1 VSVARNVRLAAPA
14 CVALALLAS
23 IDARGDVPPNPA
35 PTSSSALLLPP
46 ITIAAVPAFGAE
58 STGSDGW
65 SEIVVRVESISA
77 SPVRGTLEVK
87 RIGST
92 GYRGG
97 DGDAFVAS
105 APFNVAAGQSVVVR
119 IPTHSIAAYAATVTV
134 RALTEAGAVLAES
147 NVTVATN
154 SVPLLVD
161 VEPTPKLAVAMRAWP
176 VTPSWAPTHGYAY
189 YGSPTAS
196 IQLTTGGPV
205 YDKVTGDPILPDRA
219 AAYASA
225 TVVVLHSDVLARLA
239 GVELEALVDW
249 VATGGELAVV
259 VARPED
265 LRIGTL
271 TALLGGVATT
281 AQPSPALFAFP
292 AVERP
297 ASAPSPFYEP
307 ELFQPGDSKAPTPI
321 GYFEPT
327 KGTPPKSGAPFRVG
341 PLPALRDKLVGFA
354 GGNLRPSP
362 YGASAPYGLGEVHLL
377 AFDPTVPPA
386 IDDGWSDGRLLDLID
401 HAWDRRSRF
410 VFPHGSGDLRGT
422 NVSDV
427 RRLLDPNE
435 NFRIALGISALLL
448 VIYSVLA
455 GPLTYIRATKKG
467 RPLDPLVFAPMWS
480 AIAFGLILFIG
491 LAGKGFRGR
500 ARRIAVVEAGAGM
513 QRGAI
518 RRYRGFFSSQTR
530 QLSVRASDRTSVLDT
545 VATESREHGD
555 AAMSLDRDGARL
567 ENLTALPWQTVVVAE
582 DAMFDLPKG
591 GVSITPASDGS
602 VDVSNH
608 TGRALAHVAVWVPR
622 EGVYSFPA
630 LADGATLHASAGKLI
645 ASASSIS
652 TATAGGMRV
661 RLLDATTLAATLSGT
676 DATSLTEQWAPLSQA
691 AGYGVDWF
699 PDDAAVLMAEIT
711 GGEGVLADAGLAVE
725 RDTLL
730 LRVVGEGGAP

>member
-1 VSVARNVRLAAPA
+1 MSGARIVRLAGSA
-14 CVALALLAS
+14 CVALALLAAV
-23 IDARGDVPPNPA
+23 DARGDVPPTP
-35 PTSSSALLLPP
+35 PPSSSSPLVLPP

-58 STGSDGW
+58 STGADGW

-77 SPVRGTLEVK
+77 SPARGSLEVK

-97 DGDAFVAS
+97 DGDAFAAS

-134 RALTEAGAVLAES
+134 RALSDGGAVLAES

-161 VEPTPKLAVAMRAWP
+161 VEPTPKLSVAMRAWP
-176 VTPSWAPTHGYAY
+176 LSPRWAPTHGYSY

-219 AAYASA
+219 AAYAPA
-225 TVVVLHSDVLARLA
+225 TVVVIHSDVLARLS

-271 TALLGGVATT
+271 TALLGGVATS
-281 AQPSPALFAFP
+281 AQPPPALFAFP

-307 ELFQPGDSKAPTPI
+307 ELFHPSDPSPPSGS
-321 GYFEPT
+321 FVPT
-327 KGTPPKSGAPFRVG
+327 KATPPKPSSPFRLG
-341 PLPALRDKLVGFA
+341 PLPALRDKLVGFT
-354 GGNLRPSP
+354 GGNLRPSA
-362 YGASAPYGLGEVHLL
+362 YGASATYGLGEVQLL
-377 AFDPTVPPA
+377 AFDPTVSPA

-422 NVSDV
+422 NISDV

-500 ARRIAVVEAGAGM
+500 ARRIAVVETGAGM

-591 GVSITPASDGS
+591 GVSILPASDGS
-602 VDVSNH
+602 VDVANY

-622 EGVYSFPA
+622 EGVYYFPT
-630 LADGATLHASAGKLI
+630 LADGGKVHANSGKLLV
-645 ASASSIS
+645 AASSIS
-652 TATAGGMRV
+652 TTTAGATSV
-661 RLLDATTLAATLSGT
+661 HLLDTSTLSATLSGS
-676 DATSLTEQWAPLSQA
+676 DATWLTERWAPLSQA

-699 PDDAAVLMAEIT
+699 PDDAATVMAEIT
-711 GGEGVLADAGLAVE
+711 GGEGVHSDAGLPVE
-725 RDTLL
+725 KDTLL